1 MDQHAPQSGFLNGLK
16 NADLEAWR
24 TLHAQYGGM
33 IYRLARGMVGAKD
46 AEDVTQEAFL
56 QAFRKRH
63 QFRGDSAKLYEA
75 WLYRIAVNKCRDW
88 CRKRLKSP
96 VAVSVAVLPEVVMET
111 PPVEHRLNDLD
122 LLQHALQG
130 VTPSLRALLLLH
142 GEGRSYQE
150 ICRIMKIKSKGTVSE
165 RLGLAREQLRQALAR
180 LGWGE

>member
-24 TLHAQYGGM
+24 NLYAQYGGM

-56 QAFRKRH
+56 QAFRKRN

-88 CRKRLKSP
+88 CRKRLKNP
-96 VAVSVAVLPEVVMET
+96 VTVTATRVPEVVMEA
-111 PPVEHRLNDLD
+111 PSVEQRLNDVD
-122 LLQHALQG
+122 LIQRALQG
-130 VTPSLRALLLLH
+130 VTPYLRALLLLH

-165 RLGLAREQLRQALAR
+165 RLGLAREQLREALAR